1 MQDKAKKLRWQCR
14 RGMLELDMM
23 LMPFVDG
30 AFSSLNE
37 QQQSD
42 FETLLS
48 YEDSQLFPW
57 FMLRE
62 RPEDPNMAAMVDVIV
77 EHARKL

>member
-42 FETLLS
+42 FEILLS

-57 FMLRE
+57 LMLRE